1 MASIISA
8 GTTSGTALNMTA
20 DTTGALQLATNS
32 GTTAVTI
39 DTSQNVGIGTTSPAS
54 TLEVAGLATF
64 QKGGNSGI
72 TIGNVSTNSGSVIR
86 MQGTSAGYN
95 WQFDNNVNATGLSF
109 TPSTAAGGTTYTTP
123 TMVLTGAGAVGIG
136 TSSPAAPLQVSYT
149 TESGFRLSNTSATPS
164 DWTMQTLNSGI
175 LRFYSY
181 TAGAERMR
189 FDAAGNVLI
198 PSNTLY
204 GYQAAPTSKAAA
216 TTLTGAELI
225 VGILNTTGTTYTIT
239 LPTGTNID
247 AAVSTSLAANGFFDW
262 WVINTAS
269 GTITIG
275 ANGNTTMGTLTV
287 ATGVSAQFRFRK
299 TAANTYTVYRLG

>member
-39 DTSQNVGIGTTSPAS
+39 DTSQNVGIGTTSPSEKFVTYTSSGYVAMS
-54 TLEVAGLATF
+54 LYTGANNIRMYANGTDTGIQSVTSGNTLGF
-64 QKGGNSGI
+64 Q
-72 TIGNVSTNSGSVIR
+72 TNSGSGATER
-86 MQGTSAGYN
+86 MRIDSSGN
-95 WQFDNNVNATGLSF
+95 
-109 TPSTAAGGTTYTTP
+109 
-123 TMVLTGAGAVGIG
+123 VGIG
-136 TSSPAAPLQVSYT
+136 TSSPLNFGGYT
-149 TESGFRLSNTSATPS
+149 TI
-164 DWTMQTLNSGI
+164 TLNNATNGGVYAINNNGTNVAQFFGSGSSI
-175 LRFYSY
+175 GLYGV
-181 TAGAERMR
+181 TAIPMIFSTNSTERMR
-189 FDAAGNVLI
+189 IDSAGNVLV
-198 PSNTLY
+198 STNTLY

-225 VGILNTTGTTYTIT
+225 VGILNTTGTSYTIT

-269 GTITIG
+269 GTVTIG